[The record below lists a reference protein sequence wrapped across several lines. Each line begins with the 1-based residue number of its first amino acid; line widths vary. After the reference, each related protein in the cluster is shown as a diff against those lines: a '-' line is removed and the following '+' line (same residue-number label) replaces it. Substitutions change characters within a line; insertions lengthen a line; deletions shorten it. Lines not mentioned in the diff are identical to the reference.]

1 MKKHWF
7 WSSLSSSKGL
17 YVDVLIASFLL
28 NLFMLATPLFTMNV
42 YDRVV
47 PNSAFDT
54 LWVFVVAIVIVYVF
68 DIVMK
73 ILRSYTLE
81 VVAKKSDILISSRL
95 FEQVLKVKLSS
106 PFSSVGAFASHLKEF
121 EKIRSFFTAS
131 SMATLIDLP
140 FLLIFL
146 GVIWSIGGEIVAV
159 PFVAMLVILL
169 YSFIIKY
176 PLKKSLETLSS
187 SSAKKNALLIE
198 TLSTR
203 ESIKSFALEEK
214 MQERWE
220 NSVEKMSKDE
230 IRSRMLSS
238 SLVTF
243 SNFVIQ
249 LSTVAVLVL
258 GVYAISEQ
266 SLTMGGLIALV
277 MLTSRTLAPLNQFA
291 GLIINYEQAKVA
303 YQQLEKI
310 MNLPRDSELT
320 NSVERNE
327 IQGSIEFV
335 NVKFKYPH
343 AKNYILDG
351 VSFKINA
358 GEKVGII
365 GINGS
370 GKSTILKLIMGLYEP
385 ESGMIL
391 IDGVNIAQ
399 FNRSNLLR
407 LVAYLPQE
415 LVFFRG
421 TLHENITNAVE
432 NLSDER
438 LILSAKLS
446 GLEGFVAKSSEGYNL
461 PIKERGDGLSGG
473 EKQAIGLARLFAK
486 ANTSILL
493 LDEPSNA
500 MDRNNEALIT
510 KSLELFSA
518 KKTMLMV
525 THKTALLKLSERLIL
540 LENGRV
546 LLDDGYEEVISVL
559 LAKGQK

>member
-54 LWVFVVAIVIVYVF
+54 LWVFVIAIVIVYIF

-121 EKIRSFFTAS
+121 ESIRSFFTAS

-146 GVIWSIGGEIVAV
+146 GVIWLIGGEIVAV

-169 YSFIIKY
+169 YSFVIKY
-176 PLKKSLETLSS
+176 PLKKSLETLSA

-203 ESIKSFALEEK
+203 ESIKSFALEEQ

-220 NSVEKMSKDE
+220 NSVEKMSQDE

-310 MNLPRDSELT
+310 MNLPRDKELT
-320 NSVERNE
+320 NAVERNE

-385 ESGMIL
+385 ESGIIL

-407 LVAYLPQE
+407 VVAYLPQE

-421 TLHENITNAVE
+421 TLHENIANTVE

-473 EKQAIGLARLFAK
+473 EKQAIGLARVFAK

-540 LENGRV
+540 LESGRV
-546 LLDDGYEEVISVL
+546 LLDDGYDEVIKDLKSKV
-559 LAKGQK
+559 K